1 MGKVAVSAAVICAAA
16 AVCAAAAAVVVRRRM
31 QRAARW
37 EKAVAI
43 VKDFEEKCGT
53 PTWKLERVA
62 DAMTQEMHAGLAA
75 CDSQGAP
82 TMLKMLITYVSN
94 LPSGYSFFKKKKKNG
109 YMDLSFFFFWLV
121 FMFHLIHSGLI
132 SCGCF
137 LFLSIFMLHV
147 SVVPFFL
154 IELYVGVF
162 LLFGYYMLRERERV
176 RVFHLIQSVL
186 ISCGSLLSMF
196 MLHVS
201 FGPFFFFFWVQLY
214 VGVFLLFG

>member
-37 EKAVAI
+37 EKAMAI

-75 CDSQGAP
+75 SDSQGAP

-94 LPSGYSFFKKKKKNG
+94 LPSGYSFFKKKKKKK
-109 YMDLSFFFFWLV
+109 MDTW
-121 FMFHLIHSGLI
+121 I
-132 SCGCF
+132 
-137 LFLSIFMLHV
+137 
-147 SVVPFFL
+147 
-154 IELYVGVF
+154 
-162 LLFGYYMLRERERV
+162 
-176 RVFHLIQSVL
+176 
-186 ISCGSLLSMF
+186 
-196 MLHVS
+196 
-201 FGPFFFFFWVQLY
+201 
-214 VGVFLLFG
+214 

>member
-1 MGKVAVSAAVICAAA
+1 MGKVVVSAAVICAA

-37 EKAVAI
+37 EKAMAI

-53 PTWKLERVA
+53 PTWKLEKVA

-75 CDSQGAP
+75 SDSQGAP

-94 LPSGYSFFKKKKKNG
+94 LPSGYSFFKKKKKKWIHG
-109 YMDLSFFFFWLV
+109 FEFFFFFWLV

-147 SVVPFFL
+147 SIVPFF
-154 IELYVGVF
+154 F
-162 LLFGYYMLRERERV
+162 D
-176 RVFHLIQSVL
+176 
-186 ISCGSLLSMF
+186 
-196 MLHVS
+196 
-201 FGPFFFFFWVQLY
+201 
-214 VGVFLLFG
+214 